1 MDASPPSLPV
11 FRAMAGAKRAD
22 NDRAIAALRAR
33 VATGKPLPVTG
44 GSNSIITEGL
54 AIASKIIKSQSDAV
68 ASSTARTQA
77 MTKMLID
84 LIA

>member
-11 FRAMAGAKRAD
+11 FRAMAGAKRAE
-22 NDRAIAALRAR
+22 NDRAIAALRVR

-44 GSNSIITEGL
+44 GSNRIITEGL
-54 AIASKIIKSQSDAV
+54 AIAARIIKAQADSV
-68 ASSTARTQA
+68 ASSTARTQS
-77 MTKMLID
+77 MTKMLVD

>member
-11 FRAMAGAKRAD
+11 FRAMAGAKRAE
-22 NDRAIAALRAR
+22 NDRAIAALRVR

-44 GSNSIITEGL
+44 GSNRIITEGL
-54 AIASKIIKSQSDAV
+54 AIAARIIKAQSDSV
-68 ASSTARTQA
+68 ASSTARTQS
-77 MTKMLID
+77 MTKMLVD